1 MAMSEQKIILRR
13 GVEGLLVSILSFA
26 VIWGLCGFLFYIYFV
41 VEKTLYVLIPAILFS
56 CFGLYFFVSFIQTLG
71 CPKVIITAV
80 QDGFFIKDK
89 LYRFD
94 EIVDVSSHRWSSKHG
109 PYNCGYLTVKTKDR
123 RYVFGVVAKVLE
135 AEEEI
140 KALIDRNSHSIN
152 DKV

>member
-1 MAMSEQKIILRR
+1 MSEQKIILRR

-41 VEKTLYVLIPAILFS
+41 VEKTLYALIPAILLS

-94 EIVDVSSHRWSSKHG
+94 EIVDVSSHRWGSMYG
-109 PYNCGYLTVKTKDR
+109 LYNCGYLTVKTKDR

-152 DKV
+152 DKA

>member
-1 MAMSEQKIILRR
+1 MSEQKIILRR

-26 VIWGLCGFLFYIYFV
+26 VIWGLCGFLFYIYCV
-41 VEKTLYVLIPAILFS
+41 IQKTLYALIPAILFS
-56 CFGLYFFVSFIQTLG
+56 CFGLYFFVSFIQTLS

-94 EIVDVSSHRWSSKHG
+94 EIVDVSSHRWGSKYG
-109 PYNCGYLTVKTKDR
+109 SYNCGYLTVKTKDR

-140 KALIDRNSHSIN
+140 KALIDRNHSIN
-152 DKV
+152 DKA